1 MDRVGTGGCQCGAVR
16 FRATALVGD
25 AHVCHCRM
33 CQKAVGNFFAAL
45 VGVPIPDL
53 TWTRGAPAT
62 WESSDGIDRGF
73 CATCGTPL
81 FYHYRA
87 GGHVSLC
94 IATFD
99 EPAGIGLKFQS
110 GAEGLLPQV
119 AELAH
124 IKRTGTTE
132 EDMPDEVVGIA
143 AINRQHPD
151 HDTES
156 WPT

>member
-1 MDRVGTGGCQCGAVR
+1 MRRGAVSRHGTGRRRPCLPLPDVPKGGGKFLCGACR
-16 FRATALVGD
+16 RAETRSDVD
-25 AHVCHCRM
+25 AGGTCDLGKFGWDRPGFLRHLRHA
-33 CQKAVGNFFAAL
+33 AVL
-45 VGVPIPDL
+45 SLPR
-53 TWTRGAPAT
+53 RGACVA
-62 WESSDGIDRGF
+62 
-73 CATCGTPL
+73 L
-81 FYHYRA
+81 YRD
-87 GGHVSLC
+87 L
-94 IATFD
+94 
-99 EPAGIGLKFQS
+99 QS

-143 AINRQHPD
+143 VSNRQHPD